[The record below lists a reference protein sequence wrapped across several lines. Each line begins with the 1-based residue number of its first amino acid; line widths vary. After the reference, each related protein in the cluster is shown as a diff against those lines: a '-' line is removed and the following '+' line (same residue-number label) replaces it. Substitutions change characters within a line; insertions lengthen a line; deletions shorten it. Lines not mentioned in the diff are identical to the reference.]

1 MAIATSARLTTKRTR
16 AAALPAQV
24 GQSPPSPQFAETK
37 KRYKTTSTGTPVRR
51 HPAVPKCGSLSLKA
65 WGDYGLPAMIH
76 EVGARLSGRAGR
88 RSPRWDGAE
97 LTVKAEEVEFHPC

>member
-1 MAIATSARLTTKRTR
+1 MAIATSARLTTKRAR
-16 AAALPAQV
+16 AAALPIQL

-65 WGDYGLPAMIH
+65 WGDYGPARDDSRGWRALYRG
-76 EVGARLSGRAGR
+76 VLAGAPLAGMAP
-88 RSPRWDGAE
+88 S
-97 LTVKAEEVEFHPC
+97 